1 MNTLLNSSSGNK
13 KYLFKDGVLD
23 PSITLGAGLNIKNNL
38 IYTNAAGRTDWIINT
53 NVEQNTILNVKL
65 ICSSDA
71 GSPNNEAYCL
81 VDYGENIGLIRFY
94 GNDEINKPL
103 KMGVYVMTTATRIL
117 IRMYTYGDAMAIQEM
132 WLESY

>member
-13 KYLFKDGVLD
+13 KYIFKDGVLD
-23 PSITLGAGLNIKNNL
+23 PSYPLSNGFTIRNNM
-38 IYTNAAGRTDWIINT
+38 IYTNNAGGTDWIINT

-81 VDYGENIGLIRFY
+81 ADYGGNIGLIRFY

-103 KMGVYVMTTATRIL
+103 KMGVYAMTTATRIL
-117 IRMYTYGDAMAIQEM
+117 IRMYTYGNAMAIQEM

>member
-1 MNTLLNSSSGNK
+1 MNTLLNSSSENK

-23 PSITLGAGLNIKNNL
+23 PSFTLGAGLNIKNNL
-38 IYTNAAGRTDWIINT
+38 IYTNAAGATDWIINT

-65 ICSSDA
+65 ICTADA
-71 GSPNNEAYCL
+71 GSSGNEAYCS
-81 VDYGENIGLIRFY
+81 VNYGGNIGVIRFQ

-103 KMGVYVMTTATRIL
+103 KVGVYAMTTATRI
-117 IRMYTYGDAMAIQEM
+117 IIHMYTYANAMAIQEM

>member
-13 KYLFKDGVLD
+13 KYIFKDGVLD
-23 PSITLGAGLNIKNNL
+23 PSYPLSNGFTIRNNM
-38 IYTNAAGRTDWIINT
+38 IYTNNAGGTNWIINT

-65 ICSSDA
+65 ICTADA
-71 GSPNNEAYCL
+71 GSSGNEAYCS
-81 VDYGENIGLIRFY
+81 VNYGGNIGVIRFQ

-103 KMGVYVMTTATRIL
+103 KMGVYAMTTATTI
-117 IRMYTYGDAMAIQEM
+117 IIYMYTYGNAMAIQEM